1 MSYYVDLGIVTNKE
15 GIDVLL
21 DSSVVKELR
30 NSGNATLYKM
40 EVDDRYY
47 LKITSAKYSYLENN
61 GLFDVL
67 KTIPYRE
74 TMLVGEDYKDIES
87 TCVYP
92 ESMDSDPRFN
102 YLSCKRT
109 IEPCYKCRRISEI
122 KCTN

>member
-15 GIDVLL
+15 GIDILL

-30 NSGNATLYKM
+30 NNGNATLYKM

-47 LKITSAKYSYLENN
+47 LKITSANYRYLENN